1 MDRWPCVVP
10 VDLSGLCLYYCVG
23 VFFFFVAHRFAVL
36 HLNEGKGEDML
47 QIYT

>member
-23 VFFFFVAHRFAVL
+23 VFFFVAHRFAVL